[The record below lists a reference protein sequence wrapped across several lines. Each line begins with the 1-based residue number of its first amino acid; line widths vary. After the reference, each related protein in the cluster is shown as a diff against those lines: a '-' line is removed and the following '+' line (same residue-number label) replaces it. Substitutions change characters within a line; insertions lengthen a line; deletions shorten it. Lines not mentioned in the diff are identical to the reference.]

1 MVPPR
6 FLTITIMEDKMKRK
20 LLFYCIIL
28 LSFFYIPNQFVK
40 CYIFKANDIPI
51 LYSVDNYCCNQYILF
66 WDYFFKHFNGRNL
79 LVETYSQRNIFNRKN
94 FNAIPPF
101 PFFRDIMISDL
112 LARPIV
118 FDRKGNV
125 ALMKKN
131 SFVYELPDALLYK
144 YSFFITPNIR

>member
-1 MVPPR
+1 MIYQY
-6 FLTITIMEDKMKRK
+6 FTQW
-20 LLFYCIIL
+20 IIIVAINI
-28 LSFFYIPNQFVK
+28 Y
-40 CYIFKANDIPI
+40 
-51 LYSVDNYCCNQYILF
+51 YSGII
-66 WDYFFKHFNGRNL
+66 FFKHFNGRNL